1 MTGGER
7 DIAACLDSRSL
18 RLILL
23 PTEACNFRCVYCY
36 EDFAQGRMRPRVVQ
50 GVKRLLSA
58 RAPDLDHLTLSWFG
72 GEPLLARDIMEEILK
87 HAAGL
92 AAVHPRLTV
101 TSDVTTNGYLLDLPL
116 FERLLDLGV
125 SHCQVSFDGPRD
137 WHDRKRLRADGAG
150 TFDQVWGNLQ
160 KIATVRREFSMIVR
174 VHVDQENH
182 TALPEFLRD
191 YERGFGGDGRF
202 RLYIRPLSRFGGP
215 NDAALPVFD
224 QDEGKRIAENLS
236 RGARERGLPEIDLEA
251 AGGICYA
258 SAGNSFVVRADGRL
272 NKCTLALNHP
282 ANQVGRIEEDGRLQI
297 DAPAAL
303 RWMRGLQSRVP
314 QELECPMLGLA
325 DVSPPAIAVPAARA
339 GIEAAAAPS
348 GA

>member
-1 MTGGER
+1 MSSAPP
-7 DIAACLDSRSL
+7 DIAGCLDNRSL

-36 EDFAQGRMRPRVVQ
+36 EDFALGRMRPRVVQ

-58 RAPDLDHLTLSWFG
+58 RAPDLDYLTLSWFG
-72 GEPLLARDIMEEILK
+72 GEPLLARDVMEEILQ

-92 AAVHPRLTV
+92 VADHPKLTL
-101 TSDVTTNGYLLDLPL
+101 TSDVTTNGYLLNLPL

-125 SHCQVSFDGPRD
+125 SHYQVSFDGPRA

-160 KIATVRREFSMIVR
+160 GIASGRRQFSMIVR

-182 TALPEFLRD
+182 AALPEFLGN
-191 YERGFGGDGRF
+191 YERGFGADGRF
-202 RLYIRPLSRFGGP
+202 RLYVRPLSRFGGP

-224 QDEGKRIAENLS
+224 ESEGKRIAEGLS
-236 RGARERGLPEIDLEA
+236 RAARERGLQEMDLEA
-251 AGGICYA
+251 MGSVCYA
-258 SAGNSFVVRADGRL
+258 AAGNSFVVRADGRL

-282 ANQVGRIEEDGRLQI
+282 ANQVGRIEEDGSLTI
-297 DAPAAL
+297 DSPAAL
-303 RWMRGLQSRVP
+303 RWMRGLQSREP

-325 DVSPPAIAVPAARA
+325 DVALPAIAASGAR
-339 GIEAAAAPS
+339 GGLEAVAAPA